1 MTSLAS
7 ADAMKED
14 QDLNKFDL
22 ELAEESDPDKKPWE
36 ADFLLEDGED
46 AMTRMGYGVVS
57 YFGIIHTFMLV
68 LFLITCV
75 NIPIMLNNS

>member
-1 MTSLAS
+1 MNLAS

-14 QDLNKFDL
+14 QDLNFIDF
-22 ELAEESDPDKKPWE
+22 ELAAEESDPDQKPWVP
-36 ADFLLEDGED
+36 DFELEEGED